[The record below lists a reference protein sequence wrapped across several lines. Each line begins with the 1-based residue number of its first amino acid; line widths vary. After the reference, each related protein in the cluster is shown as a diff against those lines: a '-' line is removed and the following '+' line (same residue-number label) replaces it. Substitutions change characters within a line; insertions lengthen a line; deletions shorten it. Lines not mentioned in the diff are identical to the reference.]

1 MKLKLLLVIL
11 IIPLIPLLNSCIP
24 SNVDT
29 KTEVTLL
36 AGPEFISSN
45 TTAMQDSLLTFS
57 IRATASL
64 GLDYGGQIKSIS
76 ASYKINNKP
85 TVQIFDSAISI
96 TSRAEITF
104 KHRLVGNVTDV
115 VKYSFIALEEN
126 GLSDTITVDVTISPK
141 PVSLKTISDQMVY
154 NVLYFFN
161 APINAYDLNT
171 AKGLTISDT
180 TIRKDL
186 MDRTVANG
194 FGEGQFSKKWSS
206 GNFTRYVKVT
216 KADYINSKTTIDL
229 FELWELNKNSSSAIT
244 DILSTGDIY
253 LVRSGQDIPFN
264 LYIVE
269 ITEVQ
274 DIPVLGNNDDFV
286 RFSYKKIDN

>member
-1 MKLKLLLVIL
+1 MKFKLLPVIL
-11 IIPLIPLLNSCIP
+11 IIPLFPLLNSCKPI
-24 SNVDT
+24 NVDT

-57 IRATASL
+57 IRATASM
-64 GLDYGGQIKSIS
+64 GLDFAGRIKSIS

-85 TVQIFDSAISI
+85 TVQIFDSAMSI

-115 VKYSFIALEEN
+115 VKYSFIATEDN
-126 GLSDTITVDVTISPK
+126 GLNDTITVDVTISPK
-141 PVSLKTISDQMVY
+141 PVSLKTISDQLVY

-194 FGEGQFSKKWSS
+194 FGEGQFS
-206 GNFTRYVKVT
+206 
-216 KADYINSKTTIDL
+216 
-229 FELWELNKNSSSAIT
+229 
-244 DILSTGDIY
+244 
-253 LVRSGQDIPFN
+253 
-264 LYIVE
+264 
-269 ITEVQ
+269 
-274 DIPVLGNNDDFV
+274 
-286 RFSYKKIDN
+286 